1 MVFVDEAPP
10 AQTGA
15 FTDVEQGTPV
25 RNDTDGI
32 GRNKFDWTS
41 LYGSQGRLR
50 QCVNMTYLT
59 TKPDNPDDQAKA
71 LLGLP
76 FALTGIELLG
86 HEFGHHW
93 LMGANFDKG
102 QGLGVEDLLRACS
115 DNNDGTCSPNLHYAQ
130 YVNSGSVM
138 YGNFLTDNGDGTY
151 QVCGEQ
157 PPTTRR
163 GYSKLDEYLMGL
175 LPASQAPDPLIW
187 ALDDGSHHG
196 VPVDGGNFPGHCDTV
211 PASGSSTTYT
221 RVDVRL
227 ADVVRAMGTRSGPA
241 AEIPTD
247 WNVGFVLVAPSG
259 VTPTQADIAKVD
271 AYRTRFEQWFT
282 PATDGLGH
290 VHTELVAGTCN
301 LPPPPPPPATDG
313 GTPDSGPPPV
323 VDAGTPDAGPP
334 PGVDA
339 GTPDAGPPP
348 GVDAGTPDAGPPPGV
363 DAGTPDAGD
372 PRGCGLIPCDDGG
385 TQVPDAGPGI
395 STLKT
400 GGCGCTASATSGTL
414 VPALALVLLLGLKRR
429 RRA

>member
-1 MVFVDEAPP
+1 MRHLPSLSLVAILATIWPLSARAAGGTHDEGNVAVLDDATTGGSIVDACQPGGSKLFNPGCYCQEAAKVFYQTHCDDYDALVVFVDEAPP

-41 LYGSQGRLR
+41 LYGSKGRLR

-138 YGNFLTDNGDGTY
+138 YGNFITDNGDGTFN
-151 QVCGEQ
+151 VCGEQ

-163 GYSKLDEYLMGL
+163 GYSKLDEYMMGL

-221 RVDVRL
+221 RVNVRL
-227 ADVVRAMGTRSGPA
+227 ADVVKAMGTRSGPA

-301 LPPPPPPPATDG
+301 TF
-313 GTPDSGPPPV
+313 
-323 VDAGTPDAGPP
+323 
-334 PGVDA
+334 
-339 GTPDAGPPP
+339 
-348 GVDAGTPDAGPPPGV
+348 
-363 DAGTPDAGD
+363 
-372 PRGCGLIPCDDGG
+372 
-385 TQVPDAGPGI
+385 
-395 STLKT
+395 
-400 GGCGCTASATSGTL
+400 
-414 VPALALVLLLGLKRR
+414 RR
-429 RRA
+429 RRPRRPPTGGPRTAGRPPWSTPEPRTRGRPRGSMRGPPTRARPRG